1 MAKCTDKEF
10 LETELKMGISLDNP
24 QFMDL
29 ARNTV
34 AQLNGY
40 GSKILDYGCGVG
52 AYSKAAIEH
61 GFEVCAFE
69 KFKAHKDYL
78 KIHLP
83 ELKIVSKLP
92 KTDILMFIETA
103 EHMTDNQIA
112 LIFEQIN
119 PIWILF
125 SSTSQRIPEWDE
137 KWGHINIKDQPEWDA
152 FFLNLG
158 YRVHKQVSL
167 PTEWSKIYQLM

>member
-1 MAKCTDKEF
+1 MAKYTDKEF
-10 LETELKMGISLDNP
+10 LDIELKMGVSLDNP

-61 GFEVCAFE
+61 GFEVYGYD

-83 ELKIVSKLP
+83 ELKVTSKLP

-103 EHMTDNQIA
+103 EHMTDDEIKD
-112 LIFEQIN
+112 IFQHIN

-137 KWGHINIKDQPEWDA
+137 QWGHINIKDQPEWDS

>member
-10 LETELKMGISLDNP
+10 LDIELKMGVSLDNP

-40 GSKILDYGCGVG
+40 GASILDYGCGVG
-52 AYSKAAIEH
+52 AYSKAAMEK
-61 GFEVCAFE
+61 GFQVYGFE
-69 KFKAHKDYL
+69 KFKSHQEYL
-78 KIHLP
+78 KTHLP
-83 ELKIVSKLP
+83 DLLLFKKSFP

-103 EHMTDNQIA
+103 EHMTDDEINK
-112 LIFEQIN
+112 LFEKIN

-125 SSTSQRIPEWDE
+125 SSTSQKTENDE
-137 KWGHINIKDQPEWDA
+137 MWGHINIKEQKEWDDM
-152 FFLNLG
+152 FFKLG

>member
-10 LETELKMGISLDNP
+10 LEKELKMGISLDNP
-24 QFMDL
+24 AFMDL

-61 GFEVCAFE
+61 GFEVYAFE

-125 SSTSQRIPEWDE
+125 SSTSQKTANDE
-137 KWGHINIKDQPEWDA
+137 MWGHINVKEQKDWDD
-152 FFLNLG
+152 FFFKLG
-158 YRVHKQVSL
+158 YRIHKNVSL

>member
-1 MAKCTDKEF
+1 MAKYTDKEF
-10 LETELKMGISLDNP
+10 LDIELKMGVSLENP
-24 QFMDL
+24 AFMDL

-61 GFEVCAFE
+61 GFEVYAFE

-125 SSTSQRIPEWDE
+125 SSTSQKTENDE
-137 KWGHINIKDQPEWDA
+137 MWGHINVKEQKEWDDM
-152 FFLNLG
+152 FFKLG

>member
-1 MAKCTDKEF
+1 MAKFTDKEF
-10 LETELKMGISLDNP
+10 LEYEMNMGVSLDNP

-34 AQLNGY
+34 EQLNGY

-52 AYSKAAIEH
+52 AYAKAAMEF
-61 GFEVCAFE
+61 GFEVYGYD

-83 ELKIVSKLP
+83 ELKVVRKLP

-103 EHMTDNQIA
+103 EHMTDDEIKE
-112 LIFEQIN
+112 IFQHIS

-125 SSTSQRIPEWDE
+125 SSTSTKADIDE
-137 KWGHINIKDQPEWDA
+137 KWGHINVKEQQEWDDM
-152 FFLNLG
+152 FFKLG
-158 YRVHKQVSL
+158 YRIHKQVAL
-167 PTEWSKIYQLM
+167 PTQWSKIYQLM

>member
-1 MAKCTDKEF
+1 MAKYTDKEF
-10 LETELKMGISLDNP
+10 LDIELKMGVSLDNP

-61 GFEVCAFE
+61 GFEVYAFE

-125 SSTSQRIPEWDE
+125 SSTSQKTANDE
-137 KWGHINIKDQPEWDA
+137 MWGHINVKEQKEWDD
-152 FFLNLG
+152 FFLQLG
-158 YRVHKQVSL
+158 YRVHKQVTL

>member
-10 LETELKMGISLDNP
+10 LEKELNMGISLDNP
-24 QFMDL
+24 SFMDL

-61 GFEVCAFE
+61 GFEVYAFE

-78 KIHLP
+78 KVHLP
-83 ELKIVSKLP
+83 ELKVVNKLP

-103 EHMTDNQIA
+103 EHMTDDEIKG
-112 LIFEQIN
+112 IFQHIN

-125 SSTSQRIPEWDE
+125 SSTSEKTANDE
-137 KWGHINIKDQPEWDA
+137 MWGHINVKDQKDWDE
-152 FFLNLG
+152 FFLQLG

>member
-10 LETELKMGISLDNP
+10 LQTELKMGVSLDNP
-24 QFMDL
+24 AFMDL

-40 GSKILDYGCGVG
+40 GASILDYGCGVG
-52 AYSKAAIEH
+52 AYSKAAIDH
-61 GFEVCAFE
+61 GFKVYAFE
-69 KFKAHKDYL
+69 KFKSHKEYL
-78 KIHLP
+78 KKNLP
-83 ELKIVSKLP
+83 ELKLVTKLP

-103 EHMTDNQIA
+103 EHMTDDEIKT
-112 LIFEQIN
+112 IFQQIN

-125 SSTSQRIPEWDE
+125 SSTSLETFNDE
-137 KWGHINIKDQPEWDA
+137 MWGHINIKDQKDWDE
-152 FFLNLG
+152 FFLQLG
-158 YRVHKQVSL
+158 YRIHKQVSL